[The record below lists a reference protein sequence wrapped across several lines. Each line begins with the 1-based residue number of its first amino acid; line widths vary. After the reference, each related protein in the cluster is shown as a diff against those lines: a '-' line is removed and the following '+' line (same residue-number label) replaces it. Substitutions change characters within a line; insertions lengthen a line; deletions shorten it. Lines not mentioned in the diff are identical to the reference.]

1 MALDLSELNN
11 LEQFN
16 DHKFEEQATE
26 YKECVTKVDEALE
39 KISIKL
45 KEVDDKLGIDPENS
59 KDLLTYNVIVSS
71 KEIKDEL
78 ELLSNSVDSYAD
90 VIMSKGK
97 MLDED
102 KALEKQTVA
111 IDDAKSE
118 EAKLA
123 IKNQTQSI
131 NKDEVTK
138 QLEGLPQKINTSF
151 DMLK

>member
-118 EAKLA
+118 EAKLV

-138 QLEGLPQKINTSF
+138 QLEGPPQKINTSF

>member
-118 EAKLA
+118 EAKLV

>member
-26 YKECVTKVDEALE
+26 YKECVTKVDEAIE
-39 KISIKL
+39 SIYIKL

-138 QLEGLPQKINTSF
+138 QLEGLPQTINTSF